1 MEPSHNTEYGDMA
14 RGGVLI
20 RKNERAYRGS
30 ERREQFHE
38 FGAVVIR
45 ACTKTV
51 DGHDAIMEFN
61 NAICVL
67 SLSLSLSVPLLS
79 RCPSLLF
86 ALIVFQFLLLT
97 TMRRGTVE
105 QVHGHVG
112 PSALSGS
119 VRRLISH

>member
-1 MEPSHNTEYGDMA
+1 MA

-20 RKNERAYRGS
+20 RKNERAYRGN

-38 FGAVVIR
+38 FGAVIIR

-51 DGHDAIMEFN
+51 DGQGAIMEFN
-61 NAICVL
+61 NAICAPPF
-67 SLSLSLSVPLLS
+67 SYSPSFALLTG
-79 RCPSLLF
+79 CHSLLF
-86 ALIVFQFLLLT
+86 ALIVFQFLLLA

-112 PSALSGS
+112 PKRAQWLGS
-119 VRRLISH
+119 PVN